1 MIDASEPI
9 LLTVEDVQEQI
20 QLGRTKIYELIRDG
34 VLPVVRIGR
43 AVRIRREAL
52 ERWLNEVEVQSTDEY
67 LLR

>member
-1 MIDASEPI
+1 MSEPI

-20 QLGRTKIYELIRDG
+20 QLGRTKVYELIRDG
-34 VLPVVRIGR
+34 VLPVLRIGR

-52 ERWLNEVEVQSTDEY
+52 ERWLDEVEVQSTDEY